1 MNIIQHKKIKYFFNK
16 KILEYNIIFILYIII
31 LNIMSIGFN
40 IERYHI
46 SLKLYPEIC
55 YNLSYF
61 ILSTRE
67 SLVSA
72 SYLDERNYFFSVCK
86 FHFLL

>member
-40 IERYHI
+40 I
-46 SLKLYPEIC
+46 
-55 YNLSYF
+55 
-61 ILSTRE
+61 
-67 SLVSA
+67 
-72 SYLDERNYFFSVCK
+72 
-86 FHFLL
+86 